1 MKNYYEILQV
11 SHNASKEVI
20 EKAYKVLAKKYHPDL
35 QTSYTAKNYAEQKMR
50 EINEAYDVLSDD
62 FLREQYDF
70 EFRRE
75 KISKMNN
82 NSSRV
87 NTNMSNSDSN
97 EYDNSNQ
104 QQTNNAQ
111 QNTNYNN
118 SEKKKKRRIEYRY
131 NNIGTID
138 GAADI
143 IREMF
148 KGGLP
153 KREKRKLVKKDIF
166 AIVLTIVIV
175 ILIGVILW
183 FLPFT
188 NSWMREFLFENPFFD
203 FISGLFNK

>member
-75 KISKMNN
+75 KISNMNN

-104 QQTNNAQ
+104 QQNKQCSATH
-111 QNTNYNN
+111 
-118 SEKKKKRRIEYRY
+118 
-131 NNIGTID
+131 
-138 GAADI
+138 
-143 IREMF
+143 
-148 KGGLP
+148 
-153 KREKRKLVKKDIF
+153 KL
-166 AIVLTIVIV
+166 
-175 ILIGVILW
+175 
-183 FLPFT
+183 
-188 NSWMREFLFENPFFD
+188 
-203 FISGLFNK
+203 